1 MSQTVSERS
10 ERAVSERAVSER
22 AVSEQSTAELVR
34 RASEQLSTLV
44 RDELALAKVELA
56 GKAKH
61 AGKGV
66 GLFSGAGLTALY
78 GLAVLI
84 ATAIIALDL
93 VWPLWLAAL
102 VVGVVLMIVAG
113 ILALV
118 GRRQVRQGVPPT
130 PDEAVAS
137 IKADIET
144 VKRSAQHG

>member
-1 MSQTVSERS
+1 MAQPVAQPEV
-10 ERAVSERAVSER
+10 A
-22 AVSEQSTAELVR
+22 EQSTAELVR

-44 RDELALAKVELA
+44 RDELALAKAELS

-66 GLFSGAGLTALY
+66 GLFSGAGLVALY
-78 GLAVLI
+78 GVAALL
-84 ATAIIALDL
+84 ATAVIALDL

-102 VVGVVLMIVAG
+102 VVGVALLLVAG

-118 GRRQVRQGVPPT
+118 GRAQVKRGVPPT
-130 PDEAVAS
+130 PDETVAS

-144 VKRSAQHG
+144 VKRSAHHE